1 MEKLAKR
8 YPDAYILLLYG
19 LMETTLTEAVKMAEE
34 QCRKDGVK
42 CSFTE
47 LPLSDKQDVSSFT
60 KKIRG
65 SYASLLIEC
74 SRNVHA
80 IVCGNTGRQVK

>member
-1 MEKLAKR
+1 
-8 YPDAYILLLYG
+8 
-19 LMETTLTEAVKMAEE
+19 METTLTEAVKKAEE

-65 SYASLLIEC
+65 SYASL
-74 SRNVHA
+74 
-80 IVCGNTGRQVK
+80 

>member
-1 MEKLAKR
+1 MLIFSYEKDFESEVPK
-8 YPDAYILLLYG
+8 
-19 LMETTLTEAVKMAEE
+19 ENTE
-34 QCRKDGVK
+34 
-42 CSFTE
+42 
-47 LPLSDKQDVSSFT
+47 QDVSSFT

-74 SRNVHA
+74 SGNVHA